1 MIKEVVAKSIND
13 QINKE
18 YYSSYLYLSM
28 SAYFEAEG
36 LKGFANWMRI
46 QAKEESDHAEKFFN
60 YLNERGGRVELKA
73 IEQVPTDFDGIEK
86 VFDQVLE
93 HEEMITASINDMMDV
108 AIEAKDHATK
118 SFLQWFVDEQVEE
131 ESTVG
136 DIINNIKLIK
146 GDGQG
151 ILMMDRE
158 LGSRVYTQTV

>member
-73 IEQVPTDFDGIEK
+73 IEQVPTDFDGIVK

-108 AIEAKDHATK
+108 AFEAKDHATK

-131 ESTVG
+131 EATVG
-136 DIINNIKLIK
+136 DIINSIKLIK

-158 LGSRVYTQTV
+158 LGSRVYTQSV

>member
-1 MIKEVVAKSIND
+1 MIKEAVAKSIND

-28 SAYFEAEG
+28 SAFFESEG

-46 QAKEESDHAEKFFN
+46 QAKEEADHADKFFD
-60 YLNERGGRVELKA
+60 YLNDRGGRVMLRA
-73 IEQVPTDFDGIEK
+73 IDQVPTEFGSVLE
-86 VFDQVLE
+86 VFEQVLE
-93 HEEMITASINDMMDV
+93 HEEFVTESVNNMMDI
-108 AIEAKDHATK
+108 AIKENDHATK

-131 ESTVG
+131 EATVG
-136 DIINNIKLIK
+136 DIINNLKLIK

-158 LGSRVYTQTV
+158 LGARSYVKAE

>member
-73 IEQVPTDFDGIEK
+73 IEQVPTDFDGIVK

-131 ESTVG
+131 EATVG
-136 DIINNIKLIK
+136 DIINSIKLIK

-158 LGSRVYTQTV
+158 LGSRVYTPAV

>member
-1 MIKEVVAKSIND
+1 MIKEAVAKSIND

-18 YYSSYLYLSM
+18 YYSSYLYLAM

-36 LKGFANWMRI
+36 LKGFANWMRV
-46 QAKEESDHAEKFFN
+46 QAKEEADHADKFFD
-60 YLNERGGRVELKA
+60 YLNDRGGRVHLGA
-73 IEQVPTDFDGIEK
+73 IEQVPYEFGSVLE
-86 VFDQVLE
+86 VFQQVLA
-93 HEEMITASINDMMDV
+93 HEEHITESVNNIMDV
-108 AIEAKDHATK
+108 AISENDHATK

-136 DIINNIKLIK
+136 DIINNLKLIK

-158 LGSRVYTQTV
+158 LGARTFVQA

>member
-73 IEQVPTDFDGIEK
+73 IEQVPTDFDGIVK

-131 ESTVG
+131 EATVG
-136 DIINNIKLIK
+136 DIINSIKLIK

-158 LGSRVYTQTV
+158 LGSRVYTQAV